1 MAAWPQSSLIL
12 HNRRLEEIKSIP
24 KWESGN
30 QIAAEVVIPQKH
42 LKSEIESLVNQK
54 KGVDKSLVASGVCFL
69 VSYNVVF
76 EIRLTWGSVGI
87 NKRSF
92 AEFLTRT
99 CRSHV
104 FKVLLHNR
112 TVPIVQLGN
121 FHWNFI
127 HCLKLFHTYLPFIS
141 TKLKSKIQPIK

>member
-54 KGVDKSLVASGVCFL
+54 KGVDKSLAAGVCFL
-69 VSYNVVF
+69 VSYNVMF
-76 EIRLTWGSVGI
+76 EIVLTWGTVRI
-87 NKRSF
+87 NKRSL

-104 FKVLLHNR
+104 LRVLLHNR
-112 TVPIVQLGN
+112 TDPIHYMDVC
-121 FHWNFI
+121 W
-127 HCLKLFHTYLPFIS
+127 LKFYPLFEIISHLFTIS

>member
-76 EIRLTWGSVGI
+76 DIRLTWETVRI

-92 AEFLTRT
+92 AALLTRT

-112 TVPIVQLGN
+112 IVTIVQLGN
-121 FHWNFI
+121 VDWNFI
-127 HCLKLFHTYLPFIS
+127 HCLKLFHTYLPFQQNS
-141 TKLKSKIQPIK
+141 SRRFNP